1 MLMGVTDYAR
11 HRGLNLSTVQY
22 AVQKG
27 RIKRD
32 PNGLID
38 SVQADIDW
46 EKNTRFHH
54 RASKPHKVVEPVAGE
69 EPIDPGQA
77 AGPVPG
83 PGQTYPAADPIDP
96 AAAAAPA
103 NGRILGGRYQTITAA
118 ARRGEIP
125 GAGGATAGP
134 TITAPDYNRA
144 RAAKEIYEARLKQL
158 EYEERRGNLVSR
170 KDVEMH
176 AYNRARVLRD
186 ALSNVPV
193 RLAAQLA
200 AETDAHIV
208 HDVLL
213 AELRTVLEKFAGGP
227 PA

>member
-11 HRGLNLSTVQY
+11 HRGLNLQAIQY
-22 AVQKG
+22 AVRKG
-27 RIKRD
+27 RIQRD
-32 PNGLID
+32 ANGLIE
-38 SVQADIDW
+38 SEQADIDW
-46 EKNTRFHH
+46 AKNTRPHH
-54 RASKPHKVVEPVAGE
+54 GKGPPRKTPVQAVASEPGE
-69 EPIDPGQA
+69 A
-77 AGPVPG
+77 ADPVPG
-83 PGQTYPAADPIDP
+83 PELGTDP
-96 AAAAAPA
+96 AAPA
-103 NGRILGGRYQTITAA
+103 NGRILGGRYQTATAA

-125 GAGGATAGP
+125 GSIGSPGAVPA
-134 TITAPDYNRA
+134 ITAPDYNRA

-170 KDVEMH
+170 KEVEMH

-186 ALSNVPV
+186 ALCNVPV

-200 AETDAHIV
+200 AESDPHVV

-213 AELRTVLEKFAGGP
+213 AELRMVLESFTGGQ